1 MKIINFDFTKVIIEQ
16 FIISISFKYLII
28 NYIYFNDFTNHEYFF
43 TIFEN
48 FISFK
53 HFINYKNAINVINLK
68 LIIKINLIKLI
79 SFTQFINFKLFYVKL

>member
-1 MKIINFDFTKVIIEQ
+1 MKIINFDSTKVIIEQ
-16 FIISISFKYLII
+16 SIISINFKYLII
-28 NYIYFNDFTNHEYFF
+28 NYIYFIDSTNHVYFF

-53 HFINYKNAINVINLK
+53 HFINYKNVINVINFK

-79 SFTQFINFKLFYVKL
+79 SFKQFINFKLFYVKL